1 MISLSLKTRYL
12 KTMNEE
18 TRAQIIKIQCL
29 DVLKYVCKVIEN
41 GDISN
46 ETVEKVQL
54 MFDVLHD
61 RVKKSPEG

>member
-1 MISLSLKTRYL
+1 
-12 KTMNEE
+12 MNEE

-41 GDISN
+41 GDISD

-61 RVKKSPEG
+61 RVKKSPDG